1 MARIIKAVEKKER
14 ALGVKLFLK
23 AYRCSSPKCAMIRKP
38 YRPGQHGQKKHILTE
53 YGRQLL
59 EKQKIKF
66 SYGLTERQMKNLF
79 KKYEPNEIIRILET
93 RLDRTLVLL
102 GLAPSLRMARQL
114 VSHGHVLVNNR
125 KVTIPSFNI
134 KLNDV
139 IKIKEKILKS
149 KMFEDLN
156 ERLKNYEPPVWL
168 KLDKSNFEGKCVN
181 LPQVEDIQFPF
192 NIDLVVQFYS
202 R

>member
-1 MARIIKAVEKKER
+1 MARIKAVEKKER

-23 AYRCSSPKCAMIRKP
+23 AYRCNSPKCAMVRKP
-38 YRPGQHGQKKHILTE
+38 YRPGQHGNKKHILTD

-79 KKYEPNEIIRILET
+79 KKNEVNEIIKILET
-93 RLDRTLVLL
+93 RLDKVVVLL
-102 GLAPSLRMARQL
+102 GFAPSMRMARQL
-114 VSHGHVLVNNR
+114 VSHGHILVNDK
-125 KVTIPSFNI
+125 KVTIPSFNV
-134 KLNDV
+134 KRGDV
-139 IKIKEKILKS
+139 IKIKERTLKS
-149 KMFEDLN
+149 KLFEDLSL
-156 ERLKNYEPPVWL
+156 RLKNYEPPNWL
-168 KLDKSNFEGKCVN
+168 SLDKNNFIGKCIE
-181 LPQVEDIQFPF
+181 LPKVEDINFPF

>member
-156 ERLKNYEPPVWL
+156 ARLKNYEPPVWL